1 MKKILFT
8 IALIITMGVTATAQ
22 SDGFFRSYCD
32 NDYTNRTEDNTFI
45 LPSSHGTDYDYD
57 SAPLGSGLLI
67 LTALGAGY
75 ALKKKRKS

>member
-1 MKKILFT
+1 MKKILLS

-32 NDYTNRTEDNTFI
+32 TEYTNRTNDNTFV
-45 LPSSHGTDYDYD
+45 LPNAHGTNSDYD
-57 SAPLGSGLLI
+57 SAPLGSGLFI